1 MERTLEVITKQKSIP
16 ESALML
22 ILSLTK
28 IFLNVN
34 FKTKKLI
41 LKVFMNNA
49 FIRFFNKDANVIYLL
64 IAFLAKISEQAVY
77 NLTIGKAL
85 KYEFETTEFVAN
97 QTLQKILSVLLS
109 PEIDKRLAADKTFSY
124 NEGIVSLL
132 NIKGLFSSQKFLENV
147 DYVLTHIFSSV
158 DALPEAKL
166 VIHTSHENQHFS
178 SLAGSLFEFL
188 MKRNLIRQ
196 RIQPIPEEILPA
208 ILQQH
213 QLHQQTHRCRIRVPL
228 QQ

>member
-1 MERTLEVITKQKSIP
+1 MLSFLTSSKIIRKIKEEDLLNYLERTLEVITNQKSVP
-16 ESALML
+16 ESALL
-22 ILSLTK
+22 LVLSLTK

-41 LKVFMNNA
+41 LKVFMNNS
-49 FIRFFNKDANVIYLL
+49 FIKFFNKDANVIYLL
-64 IAFLAKISEQAVY
+64 FAFLAKVSEQAVY

-97 QTLQKILSVLLS
+97 QGLQKILSVLLAT
-109 PEIDKRLAADKTFSY
+109 EIDKKLAADKTFFF
-124 NEGIVSLL
+124 NEGIVTML
-132 NIKGLFSSQKFLENV
+132 NIKGLFSSQKFLDNL
-147 DYVLTHIFSSV
+147 DYLLTHIFSST
-158 DALPEAKL
+158 DALPDAKL

-196 RIQPIPEEILPA
+196 
-208 ILQQH
+208 
-213 QLHQQTHRCRIRVPL
+213 
-228 QQ
+228 